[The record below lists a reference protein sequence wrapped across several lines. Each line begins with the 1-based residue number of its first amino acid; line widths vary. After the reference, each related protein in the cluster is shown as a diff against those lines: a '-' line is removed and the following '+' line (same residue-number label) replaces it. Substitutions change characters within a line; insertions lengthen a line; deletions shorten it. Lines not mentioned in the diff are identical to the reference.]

1 MRKLQIYPIVGLT
14 RVLMALALVALGWGT
29 VDMKKTIVALAATT
43 LMGAGLVGV
52 SSETANAACP
62 YTGCVRTNTNVS
74 APDVKQGERARIC
87 VTVSTNGNGR
97 PKGRVGIVVTKRSGD
112 YRFSDSESYDGRT
125 CFTTGRLTVGR
136 YSVNASF
143 EGRGA
148 FKDSSDSTSF
158 SVTRKRHH

>member
-1 MRKLQIYPIVGLT
+1 MTTVFDATELLAISCDPTYSLRSFADQDGLNDLV
-14 RVLMALALVALGWGT
+14 VL
-29 VDMKKTIVALAATT
+29 I
-43 LMGAGLVGV
+43 
-52 SSETANAACP
+52 P
-62 YTGCVRTNTNVS
+62 YEKVKILRQV
-74 APDVKQGERARIC
+74 PDKVMEDAIKYVNRC
-87 VTVSTNGNGR
+87 FD
-97 PKGRVGIVVTKRSGD
+97 KRSGG

-125 CFTTGRLTVGR
+125 CFTTGRLTVDK